1 VLLVVD
7 VLAIMTEKRRCKVNP
22 TQKICLELKSL
33 LSTQNASPH
42 RHLGASASMGTD
54 IPDYLEF
61 YNLKVA
67 VALDG
72 IFKGP
77 TDI

>member
-1 VLLVVD
+1 
-7 VLAIMTEKRRCKVNP
+7 
-22 TQKICLELKSL
+22 
-33 LSTQNASPH
+33 
-42 RHLGASASMGTD
+42 MGTD